1 MCAAY
6 FQYVYYLIN
15 APAPSCSIPVA
26 AISNPAAQITQK
38 KDIPADV
45 LFCSRRAMGGFL
57 LFQIPQDLHDRC
69 TPIPGFSGQLGIYR
83 PILPVTAPV
92 FPFAPEVPLPMIA
105 FHQ

>member
-26 AISNPAAQITQK
+26 ATSNPAAQIPRK

-45 LFCSRRAMGGFL
+45 LFMRQESGVRFST
-57 LFQIPQDLHDRC
+57 FPNS
-69 TPIPGFSGQLGIYR
+69 PGS
-83 PILPVTAPV
+83 P
-92 FPFAPEVPLPMIA
+92 
-105 FHQ
+105 